1 MITVAICDDQSV
13 QLANVKSAVE
23 AYFARRHDFMVR
35 IDIFDDS
42 SSFLDELIK
51 SGGWDIVILDICMPG
66 ISGTELARVIRR
78 RRDRTEIIFMSISSE
93 FALDAFA
100 LKAVHYLLKPF
111 TIAQME
117 EALNRALLSFSEHR
131 PKRILLHLEN
141 GAVQSVDLDEI
152 SYIESIAYRRVVH
165 TDGGGIFEETKRP
178 LAGFLEELE
187 KHSPGQVIQPYRG
200 YIVNQDAISTI
211 TPSHLVLR
219 NGDSILIK
227 RGDFRRLREIFFT
240 WTFRKERN
248 G

>member
-66 ISGTELARVIRR
+66 ISGTELAREIRR

-100 LKAVHYLLKPF
+100 VKAVHYVLKPF
-111 TIAQME
+111 TASE
-117 EALNRALLSFSEHR
+117 LGEALDRALLSLSEHR
-131 PKRILLHLEN
+131 PKRILLQLEN

-165 TDGGGIFEETKRP
+165 TKREMFEETKRP
-178 LAGFLEELE
+178 LSGFMEEIE
-187 KHSPGQVIQPYRG
+187 KLSPGQFIQPYRG

-211 TPSHLVLR
+211 TPGHIVLR
-219 NGDSILIK
+219 TGDTILIK
-227 RGDFRRLREIFFT
+227 RGDFRKLREIFFS
-240 WTFRKERN
+240 WNFRN
-248 G
+248 GRNV